1 MALLEM
7 PVIDRETMSSDQI
20 HAIYQQYWHDRQLQS
35 GNNLLFM
42 KDRIKQLGYT
52 SMADFR
58 RQNPR
63 LVVTAGT
70 ITNYFRGYS
79 TMSPHTVVELSYA
92 LRMTPN
98 TFLSI
103 MGYYDPKKQ
112 TIVEVI

>member
-1 MALLEM
+1 MTLEV
-7 PVIDRETMSSDQI
+7 PVVDRETMSPDEISQV
-20 HAIYQQYWHDRQLQS
+20 YKEYWEVRQNQ
-35 GNNLLFM
+35 NLSNLEFM
-42 KDRIKQLGYT
+42 KTRIKQLGYS

-63 LVVTAGT
+63 LIVTAGT

-79 TMSPHTVVELSYA
+79 TMSPHIIVELSYA

-103 MGYYDPKKQ
+103 LGYYDPKKQ

>member
-1 MALLEM
+1 MTLLYPE
-7 PVIDRETMSSDQI
+7 VDRKNTDPEQLRQ
-20 HAIYQQYWHDRQLQS
+20 IYQEHWASRQTQS
-35 GNNLLFM
+35 EMNLRFL

-58 RQNPR
+58 RQNPQ
-63 LVVTAGT
+63 LIVTAGT

-79 TMSPHTVVELSYA
+79 TMSPQTIVHLSYA

-103 MGYYDPKKQ
+103 MGYYDPKRQ

>member
-1 MALLEM
+1 MSLLEL
-7 PVIDRETMSSDQI
+7 PVIDRETMTSDQI
-20 HAIYQQYWHDRQLQS
+20 HAINQQYWHDRQLQS
-35 GNNLLFM
+35 GNNLMFL
-42 KDRIKQLGYT
+42 KDRIRQLGYT

-58 RQNPR
+58 RNHPE
-63 LVVTAGT
+63 LIVTAGT

-79 TMSPHTVVELSYA
+79 TMSPQTVVRLSLA

-103 MGYYDPKKQ
+103 MGYYDPNKQ

>member
-1 MALLEM
+1 MSLEM
-7 PVIDRETMSSDQI
+7 PTIDRATMTHEEISR
-20 HAIYQQYWHDRQLQS
+20 IYADYWAERQNQ
-35 GNNLLFM
+35 NLSNLEFM
-42 KDRIKQLGYT
+42 KARIKQLGYK

-58 RQNPR
+58 RNHPE
-63 LVVTAGT
+63 LMVTAGT

-79 TMSPHTVVELSYA
+79 TIDAGTVVRLSLA

-112 TIVEVI
+112 TIVEIT

>member
-1 MALLEM
+1 MTLEM
-7 PVIDRETMSSDQI
+7 PVVDRETMSSDEIGQV
-20 HAIYQQYWHDRQLQS
+20 YKEYWEVRQAQ
-35 GNNLLFM
+35 NLSNLDFM
-42 KDRIKQLGYT
+42 KTRIKQLGYS

-63 LVVTAGT
+63 LIVTAGT

-79 TMSPHTVVELSYA
+79 TMSPHTIVELSYA

-98 TFLSI
+98 TFLAI

-112 TIVEVI
+112 TIVEVV

>member
-1 MALLEM
+1 MSLEM
-7 PVIDRETMSSDQI
+7 PTIDRATMTHEEISR
-20 HAIYQQYWHDRQLQS
+20 IYTEYWAERQNQ
-35 GNNLLFM
+35 NLSNLEFM
-42 KDRIKQLGYT
+42 KARIKQLGYK

-58 RQNPR
+58 RNHPE
-63 LVVTAGT
+63 LMVTAGT

-79 TMSPHTVVELSYA
+79 TIDAGTVVRLSLA

-112 TIVEVI
+112 TIVEIT